1 MDARARCLVLLS
13 VALSLAASHRTE
25 NFLVSSDDPL
35 LARQV
40 AEAAEQY
47 RRQLA
52 ISWLGKEL
60 PRWKDICPIQVVAGS
75 RLGAGGQTSFTFEQD
90 RPGRWKMFVQGSRQ
104 RILDSVLPH
113 EITHTIF
120 ASHFGQR
127 LPRWA
132 DEGAC
137 TTVEHISERRKQQQ
151 LLVQFLTTDRGI
163 PFNRMYRIKEYPKDV
178 MPLYAQG
185 YSVARYLVTHGGRRR
200 FVAYLE
206 TGMAGGDW
214 DMATRRHYGLANLSE
229 LQLAWISWIQ
239 RGCPLPQEQSVAEL
253 PVRQASAKITAAST
267 PAVANDWRQRN
278 SPLMVP
284 LDTIPPRA
292 AIRP

>member
-1 MDARARCLVLLS
+1 MDPRIRYLVLLAAFFS
-13 VALSLAASHRTE
+13 MAASHRTA
-25 NFLVSSDDPL
+25 NFLVSCDDPL

-40 AEAAEQY
+40 AETAERY
-47 RRQLA
+47 RRQIA
-52 ISWLGKEL
+52 IAWLGQEL
-60 PRWKDICPIQVVAGS
+60 PRWQEICPIQVAAGS
-75 RLGAGGQTSFTFEQD
+75 RLGAGGQTSFTFENR
-90 RPGRWKMFVQGSRQ
+90 RPGRWQMFIQGSRQ

-151 LLVQFLTTDRGI
+151 LLVQFLTSNRGI
-163 PFNRMYRIKEYPKDV
+163 PFNRMYRIKEYPRDI

-185 YSVARYLVTHGGRRR
+185 YSVARYLLAIGGRQR

-206 TGMAGGDW
+206 TGMASGDW
-214 DMATRRHYGLANLSE
+214 DQATRQHYRLANLSQ
-229 LQLAWISWIQ
+229 LQTRWISWVQ
-239 RGCPLPQEQSVAEL
+239 RGCPAPSQSAAAGE
-253 PVRQASAKITAAST
+253 VRQASAKISTARV
-267 PAVANDWRQRN
+267 PAENNGWRQRN
-278 SPLMVP
+278 SPL
-284 LDTIPPRA
+284 LTR
-292 AIRP
+292 

>member
-1 MDARARCLVLLS
+1 MDARARNLVFLAA
-13 VALSLAASHRTE
+13 VFSLAASHRTT
-25 NFLVSSDDPL
+25 NFLVSCDDPL

-40 AEAAEQY
+40 AQTAEQY

-52 ISWLGKEL
+52 LSWLGHEL
-60 PRWKDICPIQVVAGS
+60 PRWQDICPIQVSVGD
-75 RLGAGGQTSFTFEQD
+75 RLGAGGQTSFTFENR
-90 RPGRWKMFVQGSRQ
+90 RPGRWQMIIQGSRR

-137 TTVEHISERRKQQQ
+137 TTVEHSSERRKQQQ

-163 PFNRMYRIKEYPKDV
+163 PFNVMYRIAEYPEDI

-185 YSVARYLVTHGGRRR
+185 YSVARYLLARGGRRR
-200 FVAYLE
+200 FVTYLE
-206 TGMAGGDW
+206 TGLASGNW
-214 DMATRRHYGLANLSE
+214 DQATRKTYGLADLSQ
-229 LQLAWISWIQ
+229 LQTSWISWVQ
-239 RGCPLPQEQSVAEL
+239 QGCPSPAQAASAI
-253 PVRQASAKITAAST
+253 RQASAKIPADRTSSPASGWRKRNSSLLV
-267 PAVANDWRQRN
+267 PAVHSQRAT
-278 SPLMVP
+278 STL
-284 LDTIPPRA
+284 R
-292 AIRP
+292 R

>member
-1 MDARARCLVLLS
+1 MDARARNLVFLAA
-13 VALSLAASHRTE
+13 VFSLAASHRTT
-25 NFLVSSDDPL
+25 NFLVSCDDPL

-40 AEAAEQY
+40 AQTAEQY

-52 ISWLGKEL
+52 LSWLGHEL
-60 PRWKDICPIQVVAGS
+60 PRWQDICPIQVRVGN
-75 RLGAGGQTSFTFEQD
+75 RLGAGGQTSFTFENR
-90 RPGRWKMFVQGSRQ
+90 RPGRWQMIIQGSRQ

-113 EITHTIF
+113 EITHTVF

-163 PFNRMYRIKEYPKDV
+163 PFNVMYRIAEYPEDI

-185 YSVARYLVTHGGRRR
+185 YSVARYLLAQGGRRR

-206 TGMAGGDW
+206 AGMASRDW
-214 DMATRRHYGLANLSE
+214 DRATRTHYGLSDLSQ
-229 LQLAWISWIQ
+229 LQTSWISWVQ
-239 RGCPLPQEQSVAEL
+239 QGCPSLAESS
-253 PVRQASAKITAAST
+253 PTSAVRQASAKVPAGRT
-267 PAVANDWRQRN
+267 PPGTHGWRQRN
-278 SPLMVP
+278 SPLLVP
-284 LDTIPPRA
+284 AVHSQLPTSTLR
-292 AIRP
+292 R

>member
-1 MDARARCLVLLS
+1 MDARARNLVFLAA
-13 VALSLAASHRTE
+13 VFSLAASHRTT
-25 NFLVSSDDPL
+25 NFLVSCDDPL

-40 AEAAEQY
+40 AQTAEQY

-52 ISWLGKEL
+52 LSWLGHEL
-60 PRWKDICPIQVVAGS
+60 PRWQDICPIQVRVGD
-75 RLGAGGQTSFTFEQD
+75 RLGAGGQTSFTFENR
-90 RPGRWKMFVQGSRQ
+90 RPGRWQMIIQGSRR

-137 TTVEHISERRKQQQ
+137 TTVEHASERRKQQQ

-163 PFNRMYRIKEYPKDV
+163 PFNVMYRITEYPEDI

-185 YSVARYLVTHGGRRR
+185 YSVARYLLAHGGRRR
-200 FVAYLE
+200 FVTYLE
-206 TGMAGGDW
+206 AGLASGNW
-214 DMATRRHYGLANLSE
+214 DQATRKTYALADLSQ
-229 LQLAWISWIQ
+229 LQTSWISWVQ
-239 RGCPLPQEQSVAEL
+239 QGCPSPAQAASA
-253 PVRQASAKITAAST
+253 VRQASAKIPADRTSSPASGWRKRNSSLLV
-267 PAVANDWRQRN
+267 PAVHSQRAT
-278 SPLMVP
+278 STL
-284 LDTIPPRA
+284 R
-292 AIRP
+292 R